1 MATFLRLRTSIQV
14 GVIDPALMT
23 TYWDSTGAPIGALA
37 TEAVARVR
45 AFFAA
50 QPAFWL
56 PGMTVTPNLVL
67 DEIEE
72 TTGQIVSQVA
82 ASDAAA
88 TTFTG
93 TFDLLPTQTQGLIR
107 LATNTF
113 INGRKL
119 QGRINAPFMKESNND
134 ADGLMSTA
142 AAVNLKSCADKLG
155 VVVTTAMNQRVW
167 SRPQPGRPGLSA
179 PVVARTVPR
188 NWAVLKSR
196 R

>member
-1 MATFLRLRTSIQV
+1 MATFLRLRTSIQI

-23 TYWDSTGAPIGALA
+23 TYWDSTGAPIGTLA

-50 QPAFWL
+50 VPSFWY
-56 PGMTVTPNLVL
+56 PGMVVTPNLIL

-72 TTGQIVSQVA
+72 TTGQIVSQIG

-93 TFDLLPTQTQGLIR
+93 TFDLLPTQTQALVR
-107 LATNTF
+107 LSTNTF

-119 QGRINAPFMKESNND
+119 QGRINVPFMKESNND
-134 ADGLMSTA
+134 TDGLPTTA
-142 AAVNLKSCADKLG
+142 AVANLVTCAGKLG
-155 VVVTTAMNQRVW
+155 TVVTTAMNQRVW

-179 PVVARTVPR
+179 PVIARSVPR
-188 NWAVLKSR
+188 QWAVLKSR